1 MLCKVYQVYR
11 SIGKEDKRLREEK
24 KCKTDRDI
32 NVYVDKMSRKY
43 GQKCWYVM
51 IDVENENGVVVCQ
64 HIV

>member
-24 KCKTDRDI
+24 DCKTDRDI

-43 GQKCWYVM
+43 GQKCWYVV